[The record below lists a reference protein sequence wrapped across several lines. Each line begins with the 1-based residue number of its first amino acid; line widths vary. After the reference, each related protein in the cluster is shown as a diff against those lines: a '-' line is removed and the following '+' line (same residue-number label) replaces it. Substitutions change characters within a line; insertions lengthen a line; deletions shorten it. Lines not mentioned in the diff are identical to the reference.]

1 MKSRS
6 ILIKVPATV
15 GNFAG
20 AMNCAALT
28 LDAMVNVKVTP
39 RTDGRVGF
47 RYFGENGNRIPRDRS
62 NLVVRAMEEALHLK
76 GLEFTGADFEV
87 YSSVPVAVGLGASA
101 AAVLAG
107 LIAADRL
114 YSLGL
119 DEKTLFD
126 LARIYETRLDNLHAA
141 WHGGFVACAGEQPSR
156 VLRRTFVPGDFVLS
170 VVTPES
176 EAGCAVREPAE
187 LMGRD
192 QAVNL
197 ERAQVLAD
205 LFARPGRRGVA
216 CLEPVLPPAVRTIVP
231 GLEEALKIS
240 ADGVLGVFVCGA
252 GPAVGILSYGNPEEA
267 IAAVRRCF
275 LDFGIPSSF
284 GLFRP
289 ANVGA
294 LELNAVTPQITFPAL
309 RLTETPARG
318 PVSYNAVERLLD
330 KPFDELMQIA
340 KDTLEGNLRGVL
352 ATLTPEEVNE
362 DRLKFAQRLIE
373 EADEDLQKL
382 GLELDTLKIQ
392 NVTDEVK
399 YLDSIGRQ
407 KTAEVQKTARVA
419 EAQRSSEAEQTEA
432 AARQAAQVAGIQADL
447 KVTEENNRL
456 RVRKAELEA
465 EALAREAEAKV
476 AGDRARVVAEQGL
489 QQERITLQ
497 QKQLEADVLLPAQA
511 EREAAEQR
519 AKGVAAS
526 ITEDG
531 RSRLFV
537 LEQMIKLYQAAG
549 TEAERIFVLNM
560 LPEII
565 RELAKP
571 VGEMAIDKMTVI
583 DSGGRGTGVASVAS
597 QLPEAIIK
605 LTEQVETA
613 TGINILSR
621 LGRSI
626 EGSDRKPA
634 KS

>member
-1 MKSRS
+1 
-6 ILIKVPATV
+6 VNPQV
-15 GNFAG
+15 
-20 AMNCAALT
+20 
-28 LDAMVNVKVTP
+28 AMVLGGVTLGVIALLIYTVRSLIVICMPNELVVITGRRRVLDDGSEIGYRLMHGGRTLRIPIVERVSRIDLGTIPIEVMVKNAYSKGGIPLVVQGIANVKVS
-39 RTDGRVGF
+39 G
-47 RYFGENGNRIPRDRS
+47 
-62 NLVVRAMEEALHLK
+62 
-76 GLEFTGADFEV
+76 
-87 YSSVPVAVGLGASA
+87 
-101 AAVLAG
+101 
-107 LIAADRL
+107 
-114 YSLGL
+114 
-119 DEKTLFD
+119 
-126 LARIYETRLDNLHAA
+126 
-141 WHGGFVACAGEQPSR
+141 
-156 VLRRTFVPGDFVLS
+156 
-170 VVTPES
+170 
-176 EAGCAVREPAE
+176 REP
-187 LMGRD
+187 
-192 QAVNL
+192 
-197 ERAQVLAD
+197 
-205 LFARPGRRGVA
+205 
-216 CLEPVLPPAVRTIVP
+216 
-231 GLEEALKIS
+231 
-240 ADGVLGVFVCGA
+240 
-252 GPAVGILSYGNPEEA
+252 
-267 IAAVRRCF
+267 
-275 LDFGIPSSF
+275 
-284 GLFRP
+284 
-289 ANVGA
+289 
-294 LELNAVTPQITFPAL
+294 
-309 RLTETPARG
+309 
-318 PVSYNAVERLLD
+318 VSHNAVERLLN

-373 EADEDLQKL
+373 EADEDLKKL

-447 KVTEENNRL
+447 KITEENNRL

-526 ITEDG
+526 IAEDG

-537 LEQMIKLYQAAG
+537 LEQMIKLYQGAG

-571 VGEMAIDKMTVI
+571 IGDMAIDKVTVI

-626 EGSDRKPA
+626 EGSDQKPA
-634 KS
+634 KQ